1 MLSSSSLLHKQQ
13 FPNCSSNTTEIH
25 GNLHCWKCREERR
38 KGKIKRFDNTR
49 SLFYHLMKHH
59 SGMDK
64 ESYPK
69 LVDCISQ
76 LQQISNAI
84 VIGVLK

>member
-1 MLSSSSLLHKQQ
+1 MLSSSEPLHKQQ
-13 FPNCSSNTTEIH
+13 FPNCSSNTTKIH
-25 GNLHCWKCREERR
+25 GNLHCGKCREERR
-38 KGKIKRFDNTR
+38 KGIIKRFDNTR

-69 LVDCISQ
+69 LEDCIEQ

-84 VIGVLK
+84 VTGVLK